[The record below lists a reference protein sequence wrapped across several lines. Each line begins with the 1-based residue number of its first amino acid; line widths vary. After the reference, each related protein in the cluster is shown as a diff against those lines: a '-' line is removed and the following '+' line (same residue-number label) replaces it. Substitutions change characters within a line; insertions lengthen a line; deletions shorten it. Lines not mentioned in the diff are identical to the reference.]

1 MKRLPPSKEVPVP
14 LNAGQL
20 DLRSPSGRTAE
31 GAFRLIV
38 NAIGDS
44 RGQLRRLGGWRR
56 LALSDPMD
64 EMTFAVIS
72 DYGVGTSNESNVAAL
87 VNSWSPSFIVTA
99 GDNVYGTSA
108 SLTVDATFITVDS
121 TGYTADQTQ
130 SPAFSDYRFN
140 LVVSQYYGSYINSNA
155 FYPAIGNH
163 DVDYDGTGAWFRS
176 KFPSLFQN
184 NKNYYTF
191 QKGDIGFFILS
202 SGYKTDGTVF
212 EPDGNT
218 ETNPVSIQKTWL
230 QNALASSEARLKV
243 VVFHHPPFSST
254 SGYSFPALN
263 WDFAGM
269 GANVVI
275 NGHAHNYQR
284 WTDKST
290 IPYIVAGIGGA
301 PLYNFNQSTTGSVV
315 DNPPRFGALKCTVR
329 GHELLI
335 QAIAVGGTVIDSLVL
350 CASMNEDLHDQLP
363 EFIAPSSSDVA
374 MPSIRVVPPFAYA
387 NSAVLQEV
395 AMPALLVLPPTVS
408 ADTSVGSI
416 VNMPSIA
423 IVPFSSSIS
432 PTGP

>member
-1 MKRLPPSKEVPVP
+1 
-14 LNAGQL
+14 
-20 DLRSPSGRTAE
+20 
-31 GAFRLIV
+31 
-38 NAIGDS
+38 
-44 RGQLRRLGGWRR
+44 
-56 LALSDPMD
+56 MD

-72 DYGVGTSNESNVAAL
+72 DYGVDTTNELNVANL
-87 VNSWSPSFIVTA
+87 VKSWSPSFIVTG

-121 TGYTADQTQ
+121 AAFTADQTQ
-130 SPAFSDYRFN
+130 SPAFSNYRFN
-140 LVVSQYYGSYINSNA
+140 LAVTKYYGDYVTASS

-176 KFPSLFQN
+176 KFPGLFQN
-184 NKNYYTF
+184 NKNYYAF
-191 QKGDIGFFILS
+191 QKGEIGFFILS

-218 ETNPVSIQKTWL
+218 SASAQKTWL
-230 QNALASSEARLKV
+230 QNQLAASTARIKA

-254 SGYSFPALN
+254 SGYSFPALD

-269 GANVVI
+269 GADVVI

-284 WTDKST
+284 WTDKA

-301 PLYNFNQSTTGSVV
+301 SLYNFNQSTTGSIV

-363 EFIAPSSSDVA
+363 SFTDPSSSDVTMPSLRVVA
-374 MPSIRVVPPFAYA
+374 PFVYATATASVPVTMPTLPAVLPTVVADNSVGISLTMPSIDVVPFRA
-387 NSAVLQEV
+387 
-395 AMPALLVLPPTVS
+395 
-408 ADTSVGSI
+408 SI
-416 VNMPSIA
+416 TPIDAS
-423 IVPFSSSIS
+423 
-432 PTGP
+432 